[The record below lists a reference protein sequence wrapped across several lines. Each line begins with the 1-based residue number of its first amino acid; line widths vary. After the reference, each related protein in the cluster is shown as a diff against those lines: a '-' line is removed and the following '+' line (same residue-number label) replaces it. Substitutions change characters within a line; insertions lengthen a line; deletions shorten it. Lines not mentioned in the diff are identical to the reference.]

1 MHKTCYKQY
10 RKNKCGNG
18 KISREGREREK
29 WTNKYGA
36 HCPSF
41 ATVCGPV
48 TVNCNCV
55 SGTLTV
61 NAAGR
66 VKIVGRNGKSGCRRL
81 CPCFARAS
89 SWPTYCCCCVSL
101 PIPLSLFPFV
111 LGCFVFSFVGCF
123 SNFVCRAFVDILQ
136 HLLHSKVF
144 VATLFFLFW
153 PQTAAVQLAPSNL
166 LDRARKGGK
175 DREAAARRNRENFA
189 DQLAMALKWTSR
201 NCNYCVT
208 QIRIARF
215 VFLSALSL
223 SARFAA
229 VFTFPLACNVV

>member
-1 MHKTCYKQY
+1 MVNLTKAILPQLPGIKSVLSARLTIAKRFLIKFSKKKRMNEKKEMHKTCYKQY

-18 KISREGREREK
+18 KISREGKEREK

-61 NAAGR
+61 NAAER

-89 SWPTYCCCCVSL
+89 SWPTYCCCCINL
-101 PIPLSLFPFV
+101 PIPLSLSLSLCIGLFRF
-111 LGCFVFSFVGCF
+111 LF
-123 SNFVCRAFVDILQ
+123 RW
-136 HLLHSKVF
+136 
-144 VATLFFLFW
+144 LFF
-153 PQTAAVQLAPSNL
+153 
-166 LDRARKGGK
+166 
-175 DREAAARRNRENFA
+175 
-189 DQLAMALKWTSR
+189 
-201 NCNYCVT
+201 
-208 QIRIARF
+208 
-215 VFLSALSL
+215 
-223 SARFAA
+223 
-229 VFTFPLACNVV
+229 

>member
-1 MHKTCYKQY
+1 MLAKMAN
-10 RKNKCGNG
+10 R
-18 KISREGREREK
+18 
-29 WTNKYGA
+29 
-36 HCPSF
+36 
-41 ATVCGPV
+41 
-48 TVNCNCV
+48 
-55 SGTLTV
+55 
-61 NAAGR
+61 AAGDF
-66 VKIVGRNGKSGCRRL
+66 VLVS
-81 CPCFARAS
+81 RAHLLGQLAVVVVVV
-89 SWPTYCCCCVSL
+89 Y
-101 PIPLSLFPFV
+101 LSLSLSLCAFV
-111 LGCFVFSFVGCF
+111 SGCFVFSFVGCF

-166 LDRARKGGK
+166 LDRARRGGK
-175 DREAAARRNRENFA
+175 ARGAAARRNRANFA

-223 SARFAA
+223 SLCPFCGCIYISTRM
-229 VFTFPLACNVV
+229 

>member
-1 MHKTCYKQY
+1 MLAETAN
-10 RKNKCGNG
+10 R
-18 KISREGREREK
+18 
-29 WTNKYGA
+29 
-36 HCPSF
+36 
-41 ATVCGPV
+41 
-48 TVNCNCV
+48 
-55 SGTLTV
+55 
-61 NAAGR
+61 AAGDFVLVSR
-66 VKIVGRNGKSGCRRL
+66 AHLLGQLIVVVV
-81 CPCFARAS
+81 
-89 SWPTYCCCCVSL
+89 YSL

-111 LGCFVFSFVGCF
+111 LGYFVFSFVGCF

-215 VFLSALSL
+215 VFLSA
-223 SARFAA
+223 RFAA

>member
-1 MHKTCYKQY
+1 MLQDESKLLAETAN
-10 RKNKCGNG
+10 R
-18 KISREGREREK
+18 
-29 WTNKYGA
+29 
-36 HCPSF
+36 
-41 ATVCGPV
+41 
-48 TVNCNCV
+48 
-55 SGTLTV
+55 
-61 NAAGR
+61 AAGDFVLVSR
-66 VKIVGRNGKSGCRRL
+66 AHLLGQLIVVVVYHS
-81 CPCFARAS
+81 
-89 SWPTYCCCCVSL
+89 
-101 PIPLSLFPFV
+101 LSLSLSPCPFV

-166 LDRARKGGK
+166 LDRARKGRK
-175 DREAAARRNRENFA
+175 DREAAARRNRENFS

-215 VFLSALSL
+215 VFLSLSLSL

>member
-89 SWPTYCCCCVSL
+89 SWPTYCCCCVST
-101 PIPLSLFPFV
+101 PYPSLSLPV
-111 LGCFVFSFVGCF
+111 PLYWAVSFSL
-123 SNFVCRAFVDILQ
+123 S
-136 HLLHSKVF
+136 
-144 VATLFFLFW
+144 
-153 PQTAAVQLAPSNL
+153 LA
-166 LDRARKGGK
+166 
-175 DREAAARRNRENFA
+175 
-189 DQLAMALKWTSR
+189 
-201 NCNYCVT
+201 
-208 QIRIARF
+208 
-215 VFLSALSL
+215 VFLISCAALL
-223 SARFAA
+223 STYCSICCTAKFLLRRFSSYFGHRQQPYNLRQ
-229 VFTFPLACNVV
+229 VICLTGPEREGKTGKQLPDETGKTLPTSWQWP

>member
-10 RKNKCGNG
+10 RKNKSRNG

-41 ATVCGPV
+41 ARVCGPV

-101 PIPLSLFPFV
+101 LIPLSLFCPFV

-215 VFLSALSL
+215 VFLSALSRSL
-223 SARFAA
+223 CPFCGCIYISTRM
-229 VFTFPLACNVV
+229 